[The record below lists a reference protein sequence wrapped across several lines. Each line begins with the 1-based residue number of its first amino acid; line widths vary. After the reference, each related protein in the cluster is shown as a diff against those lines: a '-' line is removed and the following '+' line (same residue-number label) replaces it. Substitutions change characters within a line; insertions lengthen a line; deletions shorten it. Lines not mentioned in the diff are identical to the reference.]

1 MCRERDFFFFSGN
14 VLKNKKSE
22 KGAACDKQVAASVS
36 QRSVSN
42 NTTMVADE
50 SQHHFCPIELQE
62 RQEIPSSKQKKSPSV
77 EWQPSVVVFCS
88 SRLFVSVVESTL
100 ALFITL
106 NQNLFVLLSGRAF
119 WSVIPPHGH
128 PTFKEMCWHPPG
140 TRSWNFLFSAHPGN
154 SVPCSRLSGCAVLE
168 ARMLFFPPSST
179 RLIVVELLFYF
190 FLNLC
195 NKPSSKVETRTPIW
209 KVCTATPFHLQ
220 CTETPF

>member
-1 MCRERDFFFFSGN
+1 MLAIKSRHTDHLRCAVSENLLFFFSRN
-14 VLKNKKSE
+14 VLKNKSKN
-22 KGAACDKQVAASVS
+22 GAACDKQVAASVS

-106 NQNLFVLLSGRAF
+106 NQSLFVLLSGRAF
-119 WSVIPPHGH
+119 WSVIAPHGH
-128 PTFKEMCWHPPG
+128 PTFKEMC
-140 TRSWNFLFSAHPGN
+140 
-154 SVPCSRLSGCAVLE
+154 
-168 ARMLFFPPSST
+168 
-179 RLIVVELLFYF
+179 
-190 FLNLC
+190 
-195 NKPSSKVETRTPIW
+195 
-209 KVCTATPFHLQ
+209 
-220 CTETPF
+220 

>member
-1 MCRERDFFFFSGN
+1 MLAIKSRHTVHLRCAVSEISFFFFFQEMFWKIKAKRER
-14 VLKNKKSE
+14 LAINKLLPL
-22 KGAACDKQVAASVS
+22 CRT

-119 WSVIPPHGH
+119 WSVVPPHGH

-140 TRSWNFLFSAHPGN
+140 TRSWNFLFSAPPGN
-154 SVPCSRLSGCAVLE
+154 SVPFLSSLRV
-168 ARMLFFPPSST
+168 RRPRS
-179 RLIVVELLFYF
+179 
-190 FLNLC
+190 
-195 NKPSSKVETRTPIW
+195 
-209 KVCTATPFHLQ
+209 
-220 CTETPF
+220 